1 MLKVSKLCATY
12 GPISAVRDVTVEL
25 PPNGLVALIG
35 ANGAGKSTTLNVI
48 AGLHKAA
55 SGSVELGGEDIT
67 GASAHRVVRRGLC
80 LVPEGRMVVAPL
92 SVEENLEL
100 SRFSRRAKKSHDDTL
115 AYVFELFPRLSERRH
130 QPAGLLSGGE
140 QQMLAFGRALMASP
154 KVLLLDEPSMG
165 LAPSVVDLVFEA
177 IVAIR
182 ALEISILLVEQN
194 AALALSIADYAYVV
208 ERGSIVL
215 EGPPQQLV
223 DQPELMEAYL
233 G

>member
-1 MLKVSKLCATY
+1 
-12 GPISAVRDVTVEL
+12 
-25 PPNGLVALIG
+25 
-35 ANGAGKSTTLNVI
+35 
-48 AGLHKAA
+48 
-55 SGSVELGGEDIT
+55 
-67 GASAHRVVRRGLC
+67 
-80 LVPEGRMVVAPL
+80 
-92 SVEENLEL
+92 
-100 SRFSRRAKKSHDDTL
+100 
-115 AYVFELFPRLSERRH
+115 
-130 QPAGLLSGGE
+130 
-140 QQMLAFGRALMASP
+140 MLAFGRALMASP